1 MRILILIICFLS
13 VSAYSFTLQEFNDW
27 KTKAEQGDLRAQVR
41 LGFCY
46 KNGNYGQG
54 VTKNPVEAVKWFRK
68 AAEQGEPEGQSALAY
83 CYYEGS
89 GVIKDQAEAVKWYL
103 KSAEQGSSHAQIKL
117 GYCYYKGEGVTKD
130 PVEAYAYFNVA
141 GVTNAFAE
149 QNRKELEGVLSSSQI
164 EAGQK
169 RSKELLALIEDRKK
183 ANSK

>member
-1 MRILILIICFLS
+1 MRILTLILCFLS

-68 AAEQGEPEGQSALAY
+68 AAEQGDSEGQWTLGN
-83 CYYEGS
+83 CYFEGS

-103 KSAEQGSSHAQIKL
+103 KSAEQGSDHAQIKL

-130 PVEAYAYFNVA
+130 PVEAYAYFNLA
-141 GVTNAFAE
+141 GVTRPLAE
-149 QNRKELEGVLSSSQI
+149 QNRKELEGVLSSSQL

-169 RSKELLALIEDRKK
+169 RSKELQALVEANKK
-183 ANSK
+183 AEKK